1 MRREIRPIVKLAV
14 PIVATQVG
22 LMMLGLVDTIIVGHV
37 DAQALAAVS
46 IGNTL
51 CFAVT
56 TPAFGIVTAVEPI
69 ASQALGE
76 GDRTRAWSSLR
87 ESLRLAVLLALP
99 TMAAAWIAVLLLPHF
114 QVDPAI
120 VAPTRAYVL
129 MRMPAFAPMLAY
141 FAAKTYQQAA
151 GRPRA
156 SVEAA
161 LVANVVHALTGYV
174 AVNGDAALVAMHLPR
189 VGLPAFGAAGA
200 GVATCV
206 STWLM
211 ALWLWSPRGRAKPG
225 AIDFARDGD
234 VRPRGLDR
242 AVMKKLVVIGA
253 PIGAQFLAEVGIFT
267 LVTVLMARISARAT
281 AAHQIALGL
290 ASLSFMGALGVAQA
304 TSVRVGR
311 YVGEGSRVDARRA
324 GHTGI
329 ALGVGYMAAWA
340 LVFAAA
346 PRLLARIFSN
356 DPAVLDA
363 AVPLVRLAALFQL
376 GDGAQVVGAGALR
389 GAGDTRWPLLAN
401 LVAHW
406 AIAFPIAWT
415 LGFTLHW
422 GAVGLWCGL
431 VAGLWSIGL
440 ALVFRF
446 GRLTRNEIARL

>member
-1 MRREIRPIVKLAV
+1 
-14 PIVATQVG
+14 
-22 LMMLGLVDTIIVGHV
+22 MMLGLVDTIIVGHV
-37 DAQALAAVS
+37 DERALAAVS
-46 IGNTL
+46 LGNTL

-76 GDRTRAWSSLR
+76 GDRTRAWSSRR
-87 ESLRLAVLLALP
+87 EALRLAMILSLP
-99 TMAAAWIAVLLLPHF
+99 TMIAAWLIVSALPYF
-114 QVDPAI
+114 QVDPAT
-120 VAPTRAYVL
+120 VAATKRYTLARL
-129 MRMPAFAPMLAY
+129 PAFAPMLAY

-161 LVANVVHALTGYV
+161 LVANVVHAFTGYV
-174 AVNGDAALVAMHLPR
+174 AVNGDAGLATLHLPR
-189 VGLPAFGAAGA
+189 IGLPAYGAAGA

-225 AIDFARDGD
+225 AIDFAQAGD
-234 VRPRGLDR
+234 VKATGFDR
-242 AVMKKLVVIGA
+242 VVARKLVVVGT

-311 YVGEGSRVDARRA
+311 YVGERSTPNARRA
-324 GHTGI
+324 GFTGI
-329 ALGVGYMAAWA
+329 GLGVGYMAAWA
-340 LVFAAA
+340 VVFACA
-346 PRLLARIFSN
+346 PRLLANVFSN
-356 DPAVLDA
+356 DPNVLDA

-376 GDGAQVVGAGALR
+376 GDGMQVVGAGALR

-406 AIAFPIAWT
+406 AIAMPIAWG
-415 LGFTLHW
+415 LGFGLHW

-440 ALVFRF
+440 ALLFRF

>member
-1 MRREIRPIVKLAV
+1 L
-14 PIVATQVG
+14 
-22 LMMLGLVDTIIVGHV
+22 
-37 DAQALAAVS
+37 
-46 IGNTL
+46 IGY
-51 CFAVT
+51 
-56 TPAFGIVTAVEPI
+56 I
-69 ASQALGE
+69 
-76 GDRTRAWSSLR
+76 
-87 ESLRLAVLLALP
+87 
-99 TMAAAWIAVLLLPHF
+99 
-114 QVDPAI
+114 
-120 VAPTRAYVL
+120 
-129 MRMPAFAPMLAY
+129 
-141 FAAKTYQQAA
+141 
-151 GRPRA
+151 
-156 SVEAA
+156 
-161 LVANVVHALTGYV
+161 
-174 AVNGDAALVAMHLPR
+174 AVNGDAGLATLHLPR
-189 VGLPAFGAAGA
+189 VGLHAFGAAGA
-200 GVATCV
+200 GIATCF

-225 AIDFARDGD
+225 AIDFAREGD
-234 VRPRGLDR
+234 ARPRGFDR
-242 AVMKKLVVIGA
+242 EVMIKLVVVGA

-311 YVGEGSRVDARRA
+311 YVGEGERLKARRA
-324 GHTGI
+324 GFTGI
-329 ALGVGYMAAWA
+329 ALGVGCMSAWA
-340 LVFAAA
+340 VIFAGA
-346 PRLLARIFSN
+346 PRLLSRVFSD

-389 GAGDTRWPLLAN
+389 GAGDTRWPLIAN

-406 AIAFPIAWT
+406 GIALPIAWT

-422 GAVGLWCGL
+422 GAVGLWWGL